1 MIHGFQKGKGA
12 KGQNMVEYALMLA
25 IVVGIGWGIYDQ
37 VGLSGSIKGVFSD
50 AGSLL
55 EDASKAEKAAFD
67 IKPSIAKLKSLCSNS
82 NYNLGNGNMNAG
94 DHNTNRGILMD
105 TWLNDADRKDTDI
118 AKLTSELGAMQWT
131 YYHGEG
137 PKYENGS
144 ISEDSVG
151 LYWSTVDLSKASLT
165 KSPDDNYSKESVLSY
180 YYDGSSYYVM
190 KNRVWM
196 DQKQYNPHGQP
207 GLASKGSEYG
217 KPPAEIVG
225 SKRGYSTYAEAQQ
238 AYRNAVSA
246 NQGSFIFRGNTD

>member
-1 MIHGFQKGKGA
+1 MIHGFQKGKRA

-67 IKPSIAKLKSLCSNS
+67 IQPSIAKLKSLCSK
-82 NYNLGNGNMNAG
+82 YNHGNEHMNA
-94 DHNTNRGILMD
+94 DDQNTNRGILMN
-105 TWLNDADRKDTDI
+105 TWLDAEDQNCPDI
-118 AKLTSELGAMQWT
+118 AKLSSELGATQWT

-137 PKYENGS
+137 PKYPNS
-144 ISEDSVG
+144 ISSDSVG
-151 LYWSTVDLSKASLT
+151 LYWSTEDLSNAQLTAS
-165 KSPDDNYSKESVLSY
+165 PENYSKESVLSY

-196 DQKQYNPHGQP
+196 DQMQYNQQGQP
-207 GLASKGSEYG
+207 GLASKGIEYG
-217 KPPAEIVG
+217 KPAAEIVG
-225 SKRGYSTYAEAQQ
+225 SPNGYSTYAEAQQ
-238 AYRNAVSA
+238 AYKDAVSA
-246 NQGSFIFRGNTD
+246 NQGSFVFQNQ

>member
-1 MIHGFQKGKGA
+1 MIHGFQKEKRA

-67 IKPSIAKLKSLCSNS
+67 IQPSIDKLKSLCSSS

-105 TWLNDADRKDTDI
+105 TWLDVKDRYDTDI
-118 AKLTSELGAMQWT
+118 AKLTSELGATQWT

-137 PKYENGS
+137 PKYPNS
-144 ISEDSVG
+144 ISKESVG
-151 LYWSTVDLSKASLT
+151 LYWSTENLSKASLT
-165 KSPDDNYSKESVLSY
+165 ASPENYSKESVLSY

-196 DQKQYNPHGQP
+196 DQIPYNNGQP
-207 GLASKGSEYG
+207 GLASKGYEYG
-217 KPPAEIVG
+217 KPVAQIVG
-225 SKRGYSTYAEAQQ
+225 STSGYSTYAEAQQ
-238 AYRNAVSA
+238 AYETAKRKNNNSVV
-246 NQGSFIFRGNTD
+246 FK

>member
-1 MIHGFQKGKGA
+1 MLYGFREEKRA

-67 IKPSIAKLKSLCSNS
+67 IKPSIAKLKSLYRK
-82 NYNLGNGNMNAG
+82 YNHGNEHMNA
-94 DHNTNRGILMD
+94 DDQNTNRGILMD
-105 TWLNDADRKDTDI
+105 GWLDAEDQNCSDI
-118 AKLTSELGAMQWT
+118 AKLSSELGATQWT

-137 PKYENGS
+137 PKYPNS
-144 ISEDSVG
+144 ISRDSVG
-151 LYWSTVDLSKASLT
+151 LYWSTEDLSNAQLTAS
-165 KSPDDNYSKESVLSY
+165 PENYSNESVLSY

-196 DQKQYNPHGQP
+196 DQMQYNQQGQP

-217 KPPAEIVG
+217 KPAAEIVG

-246 NQGSFIFRGNTD
+246 NQGSFIFSGNTD

>member
-1 MIHGFQKGKGA
+1 MLYGFREGKRA

-94 DHNTNRGILMD
+94 DHNTNRGIMMD

-137 PKYENGS
+137 PKYPNS
-144 ISEDSVG
+144 ISSDSVG
-151 LYWSTVDLSKASLT
+151 LYWSTENLSKAQLT
-165 KSPDDNYSKESVLSY
+165 TTPDDNYSKESVLSY
-180 YYDGSSYYVM
+180 YYNGSSYYVV

-196 DQKQYNPHGQP
+196 DQIPYNNGRP
-207 GLASKGSEYG
+207 GLASKGYEYG
-217 KPPAEIVG
+217 KPAAETVG
-225 SKRGYSTYAEAQQ
+225 SPSGYSTYAEAQQ
-238 AYRNAVSA
+238 AYKDAVSA
-246 NQGSFIFRGNTD
+246 NQGSSVFKNQ

>member
-1 MIHGFQKGKGA
+1 MLYGFREGKRA

-67 IKPSIAKLKSLCSNS
+67 IKPSIDKLKSLCSNS
-82 NYNLGNGNMNAG
+82 NYNLGNGNMNAD
-94 DHNTNRGILMD
+94 DHNTNRGIMMD
-105 TWLNDADRKDTDI
+105 TWLDDTDRNDTDI

-137 PKYENGS
+137 PKYPNS
-144 ISEDSVG
+144 ISRDSVG
-151 LYWSTVDLSKASLT
+151 LYWSTEDLSKASLT
-165 KSPDDNYSKESVLSY
+165 ASPENYSNESVLSY

-196 DQKQYNPHGQP
+196 DQKQYNNGQP
-207 GLASKGSEYG
+207 GLASKGIEYG
-217 KPPAEIVG
+217 KPAAEIVG
-225 SKRGYSTYAEAQQ
+225 SPSGYSTYAEAQQ
-238 AYRNAVSA
+238 AYEKEKRENDNSVVF
-246 NQGSFIFRGNTD
+246 NK

>member
-1 MIHGFQKGKGA
+1 MLYGFREEKRA

-67 IKPSIAKLKSLCSNS
+67 IQPSIDKLKSLYNK
-82 NYNLGNGNMNAG
+82 YNLGDRNMNAG
-94 DHNTNRGILMD
+94 DRNTSRGILMD
-105 TWLNDADRKDTDI
+105 TWLYDTDRNDTDI
-118 AKLTSELGAMQWT
+118 AKLTSELGATQWT
-131 YYHGEG
+131 YYHGKG
-137 PKYENGS
+137 PKYPNS
-144 ISEDSVG
+144 ISSDSVG
-151 LYWSTVDLSKASLT
+151 LYWSTEDLSKALLT
-165 KSPDDNYSKESVLSY
+165 TASPDNYSNESVLSY

-196 DQKQYNPHGQP
+196 DQKQYQYNHGQP

-217 KPPAEIVG
+217 KPAAEIVG
-225 SKRGYSTYAEAQQ
+225 SRKGYSTYAEAQQ
-238 AYRNAVSA
+238 AYKDAVSA
-246 NQGSFIFRGNTD
+246 NQGSSVFKNQ

>member
-1 MIHGFQKGKGA
+1 MIHGFQKGKRA

-67 IKPSIAKLKSLCSNS
+67 IKPSIAKLKSLYSK
-82 NYNLGNGNMNAG
+82 YILDDGHMNAG
-94 DHNTNRGILMD
+94 DHNTKRGILMD
-105 TWLNDADRKDTDI
+105 TWLDPEDQNCSDI
-118 AKLTSELGAMQWT
+118 AKLSSELGATQWT

-144 ISEDSVG
+144 ISSDSVG
-151 LYWSTVDLSKASLT
+151 LYWSTENLSKAQLT
-165 KSPDDNYSKESVLSY
+165 TTPDDNYSKESVLSY
-180 YYDGSSYYVM
+180 YYNGSSYYVM

>member
-1 MIHGFQKGKGA
+1 MLYGFRKEKRA

-67 IKPSIAKLKSLCSNS
+67 IKPSIDKLKSL
-82 NYNLGNGNMNAG
+82 YNKYNRGDGNMNAG
-94 DHNTNRGILMD
+94 DQNTKRGILMD
-105 TWLNDADRKDTDI
+105 FWLDDTDKKDADI
-118 AKLTSELGAMQWT
+118 AKLTSELGAKQWT

-137 PKYENGS
+137 PKYPNS
-144 ISEDSVG
+144 ISSDSVG
-151 LYWSTVDLSKASLT
+151 LYWSTENLSKASLT
-165 KSPDDNYSKESVLSY
+165 ESPDNYSKESVLSY
-180 YYDGSSYYVM
+180 YYNGSNYYVM

-196 DQKQYNPHGQP
+196 DQKQYNNNGQP
-207 GLASKGSEYG
+207 GLASKGNEYG

-225 SKRGYSTYAEAQQ
+225 NASGYRTYAEAQQ
-238 AYRNAVSA
+238 AFKDAVSD
-246 NQGSFIFRGNTD
+246 NGGSFIFQNQ

>member
-1 MIHGFQKGKGA
+1 MLYGFREEKRA

-67 IKPSIAKLKSLCSNS
+67 IKPSIAKLKSLYSK
-82 NYNLGNGNMNAG
+82 YKLDNGHMNAS
-94 DHNTNRGILMD
+94 DRNTDRGILMD
-105 TWLNDADRKDTDI
+105 GWLDPEDQDCSDI
-118 AKLTSELGAMQWT
+118 AKLSSELGAKQWT
-131 YYHGEG
+131 YYHGKG
-137 PKYENGS
+137 PKYPNS
-144 ISEDSVG
+144 ISSDSVG

-165 KSPDDNYSKESVLSY
+165 ELPEKNYSKESVLSY